1 MITLEELQERFYGA
15 VFAGSPDKVAVS
27 KIRKYINNTEGLSSI
42 DHFNIYRNSITA
54 SLNRALGEIYPVCKQ
69 LVGNNFFNA
78 MGKEY
83 MRKTPSRSADLA
95 NYGED
100 FSDFIIGFEHAA
112 DLPYL
117 PDVARLEWA
126 WHRAFHAADET
137 GLNITAL
144 AAVSENDKDH
154 IIFHLPVSANLIA
167 SEYPVHHIWK
177 VNQDDYEG
185 DQTVNLDEGGIKLL
199 VWRKNYDM
207 RIDPLDIHEWN
218 LLNAIQQQTPI
229 SELCDLDAG
238 FEIDS
243 LLPHCVKQGWIT
255 DYHLK

>member
-1 MITLEELQERFYGA
+1 MILLKKLQEHFYEA
-15 VFAGSPDKVAVS
+15 VFEGGSDKNAVS

-54 SLNRALGEIYPVCKQ
+54 SLNRALGEIYPVCKK

-83 MRKTPSRSADLA
+83 MRTTPSRSADLA

-100 FSDFIIGFEHAA
+100 FSDFIAGFEHAA

-117 PDVARLEWA
+117 PDVANLEWA

-137 GLNITAL
+137 GLDTRRL
-144 AAVSENDKDH
+144 TEVKENDKGQ
-154 IIFHLPVSANLIA
+154 IVFKLPLSASLIS
-167 SEYPVHHIWK
+167 SEYPVHHIWE
-177 VNQDDYEG
+177 VNQDDYTG
-185 DQTVNLDEGGIKLL
+185 DQTVNLDEGGIELL
-199 VWRKNYDM
+199 VWRKDYDM
-207 RIDPLDIHEWN
+207 RIDTLEIKEWN
-218 LLNAIQQQTPI
+218 LLNFIQQQKPF
-229 SELCDLDAG
+229 SELCDPEAG
-238 FEIDS
+238 FETDS

-255 DYHLK
+255 GYHLK